1 MGNEGPVRCRGRAE
15 IPSPS
20 EGEGCPLARVWVEC
34 YEGLNIV
41 ILNLFQNRYRSRKSP
56 PSANSQPAIIAAL
69 SITTTTQ

>member
-1 MGNEGPVRCRGRAE
+1 VPKSPFPPRERGAHW
-15 IPSPS
+15 
-20 EGEGCPLARVWVEC
+20 ARVWVEC

-69 SITTTTQ
+69 FGFTKTVACTFSRSIK